1 MAGIAAHDTERPAI
15 RSPAVRRPPPA
26 PAPAAIAGAETATAA
41 GLAAA
46 QLVANGIAVIF
57 TAVFARVLG
66 REDYGVLAAALS
78 SFLIFSVPGSA
89 LQVATAR
96 AVARRTLGARGE
108 LAATLRRWS
117 VRLALATACL
127 ALAGVLLRVPL
138 ADAMG
143 IDAYGAAAATLPT
156 VSLWLLLCVQRG
168 ALAGLGAFRP
178 VGASIVAEA
187 GGRLVLGL
195 LLVGAGLG
203 TAGAYLGTPLAMAAT
218 AAVLAVVLARRTAV
232 GDDEVAGPPARMREF
247 AREAVAPV
255 VALAF
260 IAVLQNVDVIVI
272 RHQVGED
279 AAGAYAAAAV
289 AAKIVVWTAVGVGL
303 YLIPGAA
310 ARAAGGRD
318 PRPVLLRALGIVAA
332 VAAPALL
339 VMIAVPETVL
349 RIGFGEE
356 YVPGADA
363 LPLLGLAMTTL
374 ALTYL
379 AVNFLLAIGAH
390 GFLVP
395 LGIVAIAEP
404 VLLLAGSFEQ
414 LSSFAAVVLAVQ
426 VTAAVGVL
434 VPSLRRAPAP
444 VPAHL

>member
-1 MAGIAAHDTERPAI
+1 M
-15 RSPAVRRPPPA
+15 RSVPPA
-26 PAPAAIAGAETATAA
+26 SAPAGARGTAPLAPAAPGGPAAAPSGAETATAA

-66 REDYGVLAAALS
+66 TEDYGVLAAALS

-96 AVARRTLGARGE
+96 AVAMRTLGGRGE

-117 VRLALATACL
+117 VRLAVATVAL
-127 ALAGVLLRVPL
+127 ALLGVLLRRPL
-138 ADAMG
+138 AGVMG

-168 ALAGLGAFRP
+168 ALAGLRVFRP
-178 VGASIVAEA
+178 VGASIIAEA
-187 GGRLVLGL
+187 AGRLVLGL
-195 LLVGAGLG
+195 VLVAAGLG

-218 AAVLAVVLARRTAV
+218 AAALAVLVARRTAV
-232 GDDEVAGPPARMREF
+232 GADATPGAPARMREF
-247 AREAVAPV
+247 GREALVPV

-272 RHQVGED
+272 RHQVGDD

-310 ARAAGGRD
+310 ARAADGRD
-318 PRPVLLRALGIVAA
+318 PRPVLLRALAVVAA
-332 VAAPALL
+332 VAAPALI
-339 VMIAVPETVL
+339 VMIALPETVL
-349 RIGFGEE
+349 RLGFGEE
-356 YVPGADA
+356 YLAAAGA

-379 AVNFLLAIGAH
+379 AVNYLLAVGARA
-390 GFLVP
+390 FLVP
-395 LGIVAIAEP
+395 LALVALAEP
-404 VLLLAGSFEQ
+404 LLLAAGSFDR
-414 LSSFAAVVLAVQ
+414 LSSFAAAVLAVQ
-426 VTAAVGVL
+426 AAAAAAVL

-444 VPAHL
+444 VPAGA

>member
-1 MAGIAAHDTERPAI
+1 M
-15 RSPAVRRPPPA
+15 RSVPPA
-26 PAPAAIAGAETATAA
+26 PAPAAAGGPAVTLAGAETTTAA

-46 QLVANGIAVIF
+46 QLAANGIAVIF

-96 AVARRTLGARGE
+96 AVATRRLGGRGE

-117 VRLALATACL
+117 ARLAGATAAL
-127 ALAGVLLRVPL
+127 ALAGVALREPL
-138 ADAMG
+138 ARTMG
-143 IDAYGAAAATLPT
+143 VDAYGAAAATLPT

-178 VGASIVAEA
+178 VGASIVGEA
-187 GGRLVLGL
+187 GGRLALGL
-195 LLVGAGLG
+195 VLVGAGLG
-203 TAGAYLGTPLAMAAT
+203 SAGAYLGTPLAMAAT
-218 AAVLAVVLARRTAV
+218 AAVLAVLVARRTEAV
-232 GDDEVAGPPARMREF
+232 QGAAPARMREF
-247 AREAVAPV
+247 TREALAPI

-260 IAVLQNVDVIVI
+260 VAVLQNVDVIVI
-272 RHQVGED
+272 RHQVGAD
-279 AAGAYAAAAV
+279 LAGAYAAAAV
-289 AAKIVVWTAVGVGL
+289 AAKVVVWTAVGVGL

-310 ARAAGGRD
+310 ARAADGRD
-318 PRPVLLRALGIVAA
+318 ARPVLLRALGVVAA

-339 VMIAVPETVL
+339 IMLLVPRLLL
-349 RIGFGEE
+349 RVGFGEE
-356 YVPGADA
+356 YVGAADA

-379 AVNFLLAIGAH
+379 AVNFLLAVGAT

-395 LGIVAIAEP
+395 LALVALAEP
-404 VLLLAGSFEQ
+404 VLLLTGS
-414 LSSFAAVVLAVQ
+414 LDRLASFAGVVLAVQ
-426 VTAAVGVL
+426 AAAAVAVL
-434 VPSLRRAPAP
+434 VPSLRRSP
-444 VPAHL
+444 VPVPVRA